1 MASKLGN
8 ITFYADDPQRLAL
21 FWGGV
26 FGYPPAEW
34 DEPLKSELLAAGL
47 TEDDLSRRGL
57 AEDPEGLGPRF
68 FFNHA
73 SETKTGRNRLHL
85 DIQATPGKHPSRE
98 ELETEKD
105 RLVALGAEV
114 VRLVD
119 QAWGPSRELY
129 YQLRDPEGNEFCLQ

>member
-8 ITFYADDPQRLAL
+8 ITFYADDPVRLAQ
-21 FWGGV
+21 FWAGV

-34 DEPLKSELLAAGL
+34 DEPMKSELLAAGL
-47 TEDDLSRRGL
+47 TEEDLSNRGL
-57 AEDPEGLGPRF
+57 AEDPDGRGPRLF
-68 FFNHA
+68 FHHA
-73 SETKTGRNRLHL
+73 DAHKSGRNRLHL
-85 DIQATPGKHPSRE
+85 DISATPGRQPSRE
-98 ELETEKD
+98 ELEAEKD

-119 QAWGPSRELY
+119 QAWGEWPELY